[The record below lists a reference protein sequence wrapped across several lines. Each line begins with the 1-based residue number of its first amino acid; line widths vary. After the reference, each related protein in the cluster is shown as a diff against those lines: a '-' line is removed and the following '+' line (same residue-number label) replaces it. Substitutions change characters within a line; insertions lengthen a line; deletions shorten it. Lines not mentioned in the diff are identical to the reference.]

1 MLVSRYACTSI
12 DITQEKPPNSL
23 ECCTHL
29 RSHFT
34 VDIHSRA
41 FTSGE
46 IAGSALEGI

>member
-1 MLVSRYACTSI
+1 MLMSRYTCTSN
-12 DITQEKPPNSL
+12 DITQEKLPNSL

-41 FTSGE
+41 FTSSE
-46 IAGSALEGI
+46 VAGSSLEGI